1 MAALNTKDLLVDED
15 LPFTI
20 LLVDRPERLGE
31 LRHAFEAGSSSLLS
45 PQVCGSLSEAQQTLG
60 ERQYDAAVV
69 AAALP
74 DSWPADTF
82 TKVRSAAPDLPVVLL
97 VQTDQD
103 VLRLSPGELGP
114 FVTVRE
120 AHADPS
126 LLRTLVVSAALLGRA
141 LRRFPD
147 ARVRSREASIRQP
160 DNDPAVAA
168 ALLDS
173 AGWRRSATADSLRQN
188 GAGQPLRFTIT
199 APAHLVAAPAM

>member
-1 MAALNTKDLLVDED
+1 MKRNVIGLSLGLAA
-15 LPFTI
+15 
-20 LLVDRPERLGE
+20 
-31 LRHAFEAGSSSLLS
+31 
-45 PQVCGSLSEAQQTLG
+45 
-60 ERQYDAAVV
+60 
-69 AAALP
+69 AAALVVLSRSDAQQHGGSTKVTKAIAVLHP
-74 DSWPADTF
+74 TQGNTVRGTVTF

-147 ARVRSREASIRQP
+147 ARVRI
-160 DNDPAVAA
+160 
-168 ALLDS
+168 
-173 AGWRRSATADSLRQN
+173 AGR
-188 GAGQPLRFTIT
+188 G
-199 APAHLVAAPAM
+199 